1 MQSANQARHKNR
13 IQSHNLVWLTAF
25 ILAVLVVASGSV
37 VGNYLYSYAHQGDVN
52 ISLFDGA
59 AQENNT
65 ENVRTGSNRSNRSSS
80 PAVQSQHKSY
90 SGKSAKE
97 AGKKSAFTVR
107 DGKQLWSTKTKVDI
121 FRAEYKNA
129 KGETTVRTEDGSK
142 VIAPG
147 TEGSYTFQLRN
158 SSAYKAEYKVW
169 IEAKLSDQAM
179 NQPIQSRM
187 SGKGKWLL
195 GGNKSWKQALDLNG
209 VAQSGTLA
217 AGKTADYTLYWQW
230 PYEQGIDET
239 DTNLGG
245 QAVDRDLTYTITIHT
260 LATSDEGD
268 KGGSGKHGGNGLL
281 HAIQT
286 GDTSHILLWSMI
298 LFGSLGFL
306 VGLLLGRK
314 RRKDRENAE

>member
-13 IQSHNLVWLTAF
+13 MENNNLVWLTAF
-25 ILAVLVVASGSV
+25 ILAVLVLASGSV

-52 ISLFDGA
+52 ISLFGGTDIS
-59 AQENNT
+59 
-65 ENVRTGSNRSNRSSS
+65 SNRNADTASASSL
-80 PAVQSQHKSY
+80 VQSQYKSY
-90 SGKSAKE
+90 SGKSAQV

-121 FRAEYKNA
+121 FQAEYKNA
-129 KGETTVRTEDGSK
+129 NGEGTVRSEDGSK
-142 VIAPG
+142 VIVPG

-158 SSAYKAEYKVW
+158 SGAYKAEYKIWV
-169 IEAKLSDQAM
+169 EAELSDGIM
-179 NQPIQSRM
+179 NEPIQSRM
-187 SGKGKWLL
+187 FGNSEWLL

-217 AGKTADYTLYWQW
+217 AGKTADYTVYWQW
-230 PYEQGIDET
+230 PYEQGIDGT
-239 DTNLGG
+239 DTCLGN

-260 LATSDEGD
+260 LATSDEGG
-268 KGGSGKHGGNGLL
+268 KGGSGKHGGNRLL

-306 VGLLLGRK
+306 VGILLGRK